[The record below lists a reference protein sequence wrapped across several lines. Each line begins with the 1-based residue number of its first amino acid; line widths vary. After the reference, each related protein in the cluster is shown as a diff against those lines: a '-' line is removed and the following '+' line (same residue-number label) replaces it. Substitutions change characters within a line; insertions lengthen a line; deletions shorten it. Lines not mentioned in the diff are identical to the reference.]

1 MIQGTNILTPETV
14 EIIRTVVAWLAGIG
28 IVVDLTPGIKLQ
40 PVRWILRQLGN
51 LLLSDAKT
59 ELKQVNERLDALQ
72 KDLEDHKVDSWRCE
86 ILDFSNSCINHRRH
100 TKEEFDHII
109 DTCDR
114 YGKYIDEHNLRN
126 GQIDIAEGYIKE
138 IYEECMKQ
146 NDFIAEPVEE
156 GSDKK

>member
-28 IVVDLTPGIKLQ
+28 IVVDLPPGIKLQ

-51 LLLSDAKT
+51 LLLSDAKA

-100 TKEEFDHII
+100 T
-109 DTCDR
+109 
-114 YGKYIDEHNLRN
+114 
-126 GQIDIAEGYIKE
+126 
-138 IYEECMKQ
+138 M
-146 NDFIAEPVEE
+146 
-156 GSDKK
+156 